1 MSERRIPF
9 LGWLLP
15 AAAAVALL
23 IAVLGWHI
31 VESHRF
37 FGEIGDDFTRET
49 QALVGVR
56 ARRAELT
63 QAAHHVVLFGPEEGR
78 ERAYEEAARGLAAE
92 LAAHPALAAQAPELI
107 ALTERLGAIERQAI
121 AAALAG
127 RQAEALDLLHSP
139 EYMEQSRLLCAQADA
154 QSQAVYARLN
164 QRLREH
170 GWSALAFF
178 AVDIVILLFAVGL
191 WWGLGVR
198 LKRWRGVAEQELSRR
213 LSTEAQLRQSQKME
227 ALGQMAAGVGHDFKN
242 VLGAIQGY
250 ADLALRAA
258 DRGSVD
264 RASLDGIRAAAEQGT
279 AVTGALLAFSQ
290 KAGPEWAPVDLWGLV
305 TETARLLRPMLPD
318 VIEVAVETRLPEE
331 ECRVLGDRAQ
341 LQQALVNLAINAG
354 EAMPEGGRVL
364 ITLDSGEP
372 GRVCLS
378 VSDSGKGIP
387 PELRERIFEP
397 FFTTKARGQGT
408 GLGLA
413 IVHAI
418 AASHGATVDL
428 SSTPGQGTRFRLCL
442 ARAGS
447 DSPEPAPAPVA
458 ATRTALIA
466 ARDPYQGALLASA
479 VSRAGLATELVS
491 DWDGLLAALN
501 RPREGTVV
509 LVLEEGFAGR
519 GPAACVEA
527 VAAGPGLGRVLVLV
541 ERGSPVTAG
550 YEEAGW
556 LVLERPL
563 ALAEVARLVASG
575 GAPR

>member
-1 MSERRIPF
+1 M
-9 LGWLLP
+9 
-15 AAAAVALL
+15 
-23 IAVLGWHI
+23 
-31 VESHRF
+31 
-37 FGEIGDDFTRET
+37 
-49 QALVGVR
+49 
-56 ARRAELT
+56 
-63 QAAHHVVLFGPEEGR
+63 LFGPKEGR
-78 ERAYEEAARGLAAE
+78 EQAYEEAERGLAAE
-92 LAAHPALAAQAPELI
+92 LAAQPALATQAPELV
-107 ALTERLGAIERQAI
+107 ALTERLGATERQAI

-178 AVDIVILLFAVGL
+178 TVDSAILLFAVGL

-198 LKRWRGVAEQELSRR
+198 LKRWRGVAEQELARR

-258 DRGSVD
+258 ERGDLD
-264 RASLDGIRAAAEQGT
+264 RASLDGIRAAAEQGA

-290 KAGPEWAPVDLWGLV
+290 KAGPEWAPVDLHALV
-305 TETARLLRPMLPD
+305 AQTAELLRPMLPPG
-318 VIEVAVETRLPEE
+318 VELAFETRVPPEQ
-331 ECRVLGDRAQ
+331 CRVLGDRTQ

-354 EAMPEGGRVL
+354 EAMPEGGRVRIAL
-364 ITLDSGEP
+364 EADDDPQRI
-372 GRVCLS
+372 CLG
-378 VSDSGKGIP
+378 VSDTGRGIA
-387 PELRERIFEP
+387 PEIRERIFEP

-418 AASHGATVDL
+418 AASHGARIDL
-428 SSTPGQGTRFRLCL
+428 SSTPGEGTRLRLCL
-442 ARAGS
+442 ARERPAPGA
-447 DSPEPAPAPVA
+447 PEPPAAVE
-458 ATRTALIA
+458 TRSALIA

-479 VSRAGLATELVS
+479 IGRGGLTTELVA
-491 DWDGLLAALN
+491 DWDGLLAAL
-501 RPREGTVV
+501 RRSREGRLD
-509 LVLEEGFAGR
+509 LVLEDGFAGR
-519 GPAACVEA
+519 GPAEYAEA
-527 VAAGPGLGRVLVLV
+527 LRAGPGLDRVLVLAD
-541 ERGSPVTAG
+541 RGSSAIAE
-550 YEEAGW
+550 YEEAGC

-563 ALAEVARLVASG
+563 ALAEVARLLAGG

>member
-23 IAVLGWHI
+23 IAFLGWHI

-37 FGEIGDDFTRET
+37 FGQIGDDFARET

-63 QAAHHVVLFGPEEGR
+63 QAAHHIVLFGPKEGR
-78 ERAYEEAARGLAAE
+78 EQAYEEAERGLAAE
-92 LAAHPALAAQAPELI
+92 LAAQPALATQAPELV
-107 ALTERLGAIERQAI
+107 ALTERLGATERQAI

-178 AVDIVILLFAVGL
+178 TVDSAILLFAVGL
-191 WWGLGVR
+191 WWGLGV
-198 LKRWRGVAEQELSRR
+198 
-213 LSTEAQLRQSQKME
+213 
-227 ALGQMAAGVGHDFKN
+227 GVGHDFKN

-258 DRGSVD
+258 ERGDLD
-264 RASLDGIRAAAEQGT
+264 RASLDGIRAAAEQGA

-290 KAGPEWAPVDLWGLV
+290 KAGPEWAPVDLHALV
-305 TETARLLRPMLPD
+305 AQTAELLRPMLPPG
-318 VIEVAVETRLPEE
+318 VELAFETRVPPEQ
-331 ECRVLGDRAQ
+331 CRVLGDRTQ

-354 EAMPEGGRVL
+354 EAMPEGGRVRIAL
-364 ITLDSGEP
+364 EADDDPQRI
-372 GRVCLS
+372 CLG
-378 VSDSGKGIP
+378 VSDTGRGIA
-387 PELRERIFEP
+387 PEIRERIFEP

-418 AASHGATVDL
+418 AASHGARIDL
-428 SSTPGQGTRFRLCL
+428 SSTPGEGTRLRLCL
-442 ARAGS
+442 ARERPAPGA
-447 DSPEPAPAPVA
+447 PEPPAAVE
-458 ATRTALIA
+458 TRSALIA

-479 VSRAGLATELVS
+479 IGRGGLTTELVA
-491 DWDGLLAALN
+491 DWDGLLAAL
-501 RPREGTVV
+501 RRSREGRLD
-509 LVLEEGFAGR
+509 LVLEDGFAGR
-519 GPAACVEA
+519 GPAEYAEA
-527 VAAGPGLGRVLVLV
+527 LRAGPGLDRVLVLAD
-541 ERGSPVTAG
+541 RGSSAIAE
-550 YEEAGW
+550 YEEAGC

-563 ALAEVARLVASG
+563 ALAEVARLLAGG